1 VSRAPTTVIPAGLV
15 RKAIAEARLRPTE
28 LSRAAG
34 ISREHMQRMLR
45 GEVAGSVDAWTKLCE
60 ALDRPGLMAHILPA
74 FTRDCIV
81 CTSPFVDSVMRREGS
96 RRYRMTCSV
105 RCGRTWARR
114 MKKKDNDRR
123 SGRTITMLRH
133 RLELYQERTV
143 AFCKSCE
150 PLGVCR
156 NDGCELREVS
166 PLPFIPMSS
175 ATRRAG

>member
-1 VSRAPTTVIPAGLV
+1 VTKSKPTDIPAWIVKRAVKESG
-15 RKAIAEARLRPTE
+15 LRPTE
-28 LSRAAG
+28 LSRSAG
-34 ISREHMQRMLR
+34 IAREHMQRMLR
-45 GEVAGSVDAWTKLCE
+45 GDVAGSVEAWTRLCE
-60 ALDRPGLMAHILPA
+60 ALDKPGLMAHILPA

-81 CTSPFVDSVMRREGS
+81 CTSPFVDTIIRREGS

-105 RCGRTWARR
+105 KCGATYSRRIKKAQNDRSAGRTLTMMRR
-114 MKKKDNDRR
+114 K
-123 SGRTITMLRH
+123 
-133 RLELYQERTV
+133 LEMYQEATV

-166 PLPFIPMSS
+166 PLPYIPMSS